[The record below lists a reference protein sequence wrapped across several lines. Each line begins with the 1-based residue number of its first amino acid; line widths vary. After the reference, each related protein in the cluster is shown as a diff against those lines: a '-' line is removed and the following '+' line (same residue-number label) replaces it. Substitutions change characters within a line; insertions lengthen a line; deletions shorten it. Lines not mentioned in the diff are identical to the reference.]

1 LIWIGDEI
9 VSINGISLKGQT
21 KVEAAKLIQ
30 ASEVYF
36 CLFIKFINNK
46 CFLVRGKNSL

>member
-9 VSINGISLKGQT
+9 VSINGISVKGHT

-36 CLFIKFINNK
+36 CLPIKFINNK
-46 CFLVRGKNSL
+46 SVLVPGNNSL